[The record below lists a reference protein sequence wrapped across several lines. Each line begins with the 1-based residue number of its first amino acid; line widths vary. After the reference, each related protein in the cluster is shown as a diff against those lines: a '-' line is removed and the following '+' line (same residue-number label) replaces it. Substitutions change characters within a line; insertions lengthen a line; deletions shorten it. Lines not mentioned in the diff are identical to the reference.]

1 MIYLVSNNQRLFNS
15 DKYEI
20 ISFKE
25 ALDLLSSLKEI
36 QLDTETSGLDCHV
49 KVILTLQLGCTENQ
63 VVFDYQSLNSSD
75 KIQLKEFLE
84 SDILLIGYNIMFDLT
99 FLYKEGI
106 YPKNIYDAMIAEQL
120 LYLGYPRVLTYEL
133 VSELNLSVPQYEYVE
148 KIVKKEGRDEVSKYY
163 ELSYSLK
170 ATAHRRLGI
179 DIDKTVRGK
188 IITVGIT
195 EETILYAANDVAWL
209 QLIKDKQLEELAK
222 EDLCNAIR
230 FESEFVKS
238 LAYVKYC
245 GIHLDSIK
253 WRNKMND
260 DERRLKDAVNTLD
273 NFVIDLDKVG
283 YIYRYATSKK
293 ELERILELNFERCPD
308 KDSEFEC
315 YRYNI
320 KGKFVKENLQL
331 SLFEEYDD
339 TGIKCTI
346 NWSSS
351 QQVIKLF
358 ELLGIQVKTFDKKTK
373 KEKKSIEE
381 KQISP
386 QADKFPII
394 KEFLKYQAASKV
406 VSTYGQNWL
415 NAINPV
421 SGRIHVELH
430 SIGTDTSRISSGGG
444 IYKLNQQNLPN
455 DKVTRGC
462 FTPEKGNK
470 FISCDFK
477 SQESR
482 LIASISDDAAMIDLF
497 EHGCSDLHSLVAY
510 MAYPNIIPRDTRIE
524 DIQEKYHDARQDA
537 KGIEFSINYGG
548 DFNTIA
554 SNKGIPL
561 EEAKEIYDNF
571 MSGFPGVAK
580 YQDYRRKEVMNK
592 GYIRMNNILGHVAHI
607 YDYEWMSK
615 MLKKFEEPD
624 FWNYYREMK
633 KTNPHCDTV
642 ESVKRFFSRK
652 SDSEKQSINYPIQN
666 AGACCFKLAM
676 IKFFNWIVRNNYTDK
691 VKLCAFVHDEVDLE
705 CPEDI
710 VDEVSKVLL
719 QCMESGAKPFCTKV
733 WLGAD
738 LSIGDYWIH

>member
-1 MIYLVSNNQRLFNS
+1 MVYLVSKNKVLFNT
-15 DKYEI
+15 DLYKTI
-20 ISFKE
+20 PFDQ
-25 ALDLLSSLKEI
+25 ALSILLPLKEV
-36 QLDTETSGLDCHV
+36 QLDTETSGLDCHT
-49 KVILTLQLGCTENQ
+49 KEILTLQLGCTEDQ
-63 VVFDYQSLNSSD
+63 IVFDWTTLTANE
-75 KIQLKEFLE
+75 KEQLKEYME
-84 SDILLIGYNIMFDLT
+84 SDRLLIGYNLMFDLT

-120 LYLGYPRVLTYEL
+120 LYLGFPRVLSYEL
-133 VSELNLSVPQYEYVE
+133 VSELNLTIPQYEYKE
-148 KIVKKEGRDEVSKYY
+148 KVIKKEGKEEVSKYY

-209 QLIKDKQLEELAK
+209 QLIKDKQLEELSK

-245 GIHLDSIK
+245 GIHLDPIK
-253 WRNKMND
+253 WENKMNND
-260 DERRLKDAVNTLD
+260 KRKLEEAINTL
-273 NFVIDLDKVG
+273 NSFVIDLDKVG

-308 KDSEFEC
+308 KDTEFEC

-320 KGKFVKENLQL
+320 KGKFVRENLQL

-386 QADKFPII
+386 QADRFPII

-421 SGRIHVELH
+421 TGRIHVELH
-430 SIGTDTSRISSGGG
+430 SIGTDTGKIM
-444 IYKLNQQNLPN
+444 
-455 DKVTRGC
+455 
-462 FTPEKGNK
+462 
-470 FISCDFK
+470 
-477 SQESR
+477 
-482 LIASISDDAAMIDLF
+482 LI
-497 EHGCSDLHSLVAY
+497 
-510 MAYPNIIPRDTRIE
+510 N
-524 DIQEKYHDARQDA
+524 
-537 KGIEFSINYGG
+537 
-548 DFNTIA
+548 
-554 SNKGIPL
+554 
-561 EEAKEIYDNF
+561 
-571 MSGFPGVAK
+571 
-580 YQDYRRKEVMNK
+580 
-592 GYIRMNNILGHVAHI
+592 
-607 YDYEWMSK
+607 
-615 MLKKFEEPD
+615 
-624 FWNYYREMK
+624 
-633 KTNPHCDTV
+633 
-642 ESVKRFFSRK
+642 
-652 SDSEKQSINYPIQN
+652 
-666 AGACCFKLAM
+666 
-676 IKFFNWIVRNNYTDK
+676 
-691 VKLCAFVHDEVDLE
+691 
-705 CPEDI
+705 
-710 VDEVSKVLL
+710 
-719 QCMESGAKPFCTKV
+719 
-733 WLGAD
+733 
-738 LSIGDYWIH
+738 